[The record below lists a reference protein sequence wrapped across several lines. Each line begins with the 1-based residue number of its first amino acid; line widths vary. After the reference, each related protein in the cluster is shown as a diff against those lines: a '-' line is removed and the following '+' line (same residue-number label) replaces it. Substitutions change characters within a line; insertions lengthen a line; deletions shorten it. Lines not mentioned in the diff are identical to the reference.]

1 MTSPTPTTKQNIV
14 TQPAPEAAWQ
24 SLRGCLRERFGE
36 TSFRRWLEPVAGS
49 AEKTADGILVLTLT
63 LPTRFMRDWVEGH
76 YGDAIRALWGQ
87 LVGSGRVEFVVLS
100 PLKKSGGDQK
110 SPEAPAAFAPAAE

>member
-1 MTSPTPTTKQNIV
+1 MTSSTLLVKQNDAPQ
-14 TQPAPEAAWQ
+14 TTPEAAWQ

-49 AEKTADGILVLTLT
+49 TEQAADGTVVLILT

-87 LVGSGRVEFVVLS
+87 LVGKGRVEFAVVS
-100 PLKKSGGDQK
+100 PLKKSV
-110 SPEAPAAFAPAAE
+110 E